1 MLSNINTH
9 SSFTFDFILERL
21 SEQKGRTSG
30 IFHSLSINS
39 HFQPIISLAHRRSV
53 GYEALLRC
61 TDESGQSVSPLSLFN
76 SISSLEETIFLDRLS
91 RAVHIANFMRADQD
105 GKAWLFLNL
114 NPQVAVAGMR
124 FGSFF
129 EGLLQ
134 HYKIPTYRI
143 VIEILEG
150 RIEEEVKLADAICY
164 YKKLGC
170 LIAIDD
176 FGAGSSNFDRIW
188 RLKPDIVKLD
198 RSMIVQAS
206 SNPQVRKIMPG
217 MVSLLHEAGVLVIME
232 GIETTEEA
240 LIAME
245 ADVDFVQGYYFARP
259 QPYLHVV
266 NENNQCLNALWT
278 IYRESTLKDSGF
290 REHEIEP
297 YIQCFPRIVE
307 ELQKNQP
314 LSLAA
319 AEFLKLPYSA
329 RCYLLDKE
337 GKQIGNNVTCG
348 QEQDENNV
356 DLRFMPV
363 IDGRGASWF
372 RRHYFRRALRFPNQV
387 QISRPYLSINDSRHC
402 ITLSFGFDMGG
413 ETRVVCGDVDWE
425 RWEQTADTLN
435 LLK

>member
-1 MLSNINTH
+1 MSSNINTH
-9 SSFTFDFILERL
+9 STFTFDFILEHL
-21 SEQKGRTSG
+21 FENQGRTSG
-30 IFHSLSINS
+30 VFHSLCINS

-61 TDESGQSVSPLSLFN
+61 TDENAQPVSPLSLFN
-76 SISSLEETIFLDRLS
+76 SILSLEETIFLDRLS
-91 RAVHIANFMRADQD
+91 RAVHVANFMRADQD

-114 NPQVAVAGMR
+114 NPQVAVAGMQ

-134 HYKIPTYRI
+134 YYKIPPHRI

-150 RIEEEVKLADAICY
+150 RIEEEIKLADAICY

-188 RLKPDIVKLD
+188 RLQPDIVKLD

-206 SNPQVRKIMPG
+206 SNPQVKRIMPG
-217 MVSLLHEAGVLVIME
+217 MISLLHEAGVLVIME
-232 GIETTEEA
+232 GIETTAEA

-259 QPYLHVV
+259 QPYIHVV
-266 NENNQCLNALWT
+266 NENNQRLNALWT
-278 IYRESTLKDSGF
+278 TYREGALKDSGF

-297 YIQCFPRIVE
+297 YIRCFPKIVDL
-307 ELQKNQP
+307 LQNNLP
-314 LSLAA
+314 LSAA
-319 AEFLKLPYSA
+319 AVEFFKLPYAS

-337 GKQIGNNVTCG
+337 GKQIGSNVIRS
-348 QEQDENNV
+348 QDTPDIV
-356 DLRFMPV
+356 STDLRFNPV

-402 ITLSFGFDMGG
+402 ITLSFGFEMSG
-413 ETRVVCGDVDWE
+413 ELRVICGDVDWE
-425 RWEQTADTLN
+425 RWEKTCEQAV
-435 LLK
+435 K